1 MFYSN
6 KHCNYFRKKKDGR
19 IVSSGLVHA
28 TQPHP
33 ISTRKKREKEQEE
46 EKEEM
51 KEKVNHNRRIP
62 IKRERNVP
70 EESSGKTL

>member
-1 MFYSN
+1 M
-6 KHCNYFRKKKDGR
+6 R
-19 IVSSGLVHA
+19 SGLVNA

-46 EKEEM
+46 EEEEEM

-62 IKRERNVP
+62 MKR
-70 EESSGKTL
+70 